1 MKTPKK
7 LNALKEEVETQN
19 KKFHEL
25 TDEELAQVT
34 GGKKQV
40 VDTFS
45 HSDDDLSMNDD
56 PTTNDDVPDDGKYTY
71 F

>member
-1 MKTPKK
+1 MSWKEKVETLNKK
-7 LNALKEEVETQN
+7 L
-19 KKFHEL
+19 HEL
-25 TDEELAQVT
+25 TEEELEMVS

-45 HSDDDLSMNDD
+45 RSDDDLSMNDD

>member
-1 MKTPKK
+1 MSR
-7 LNALKEEVETQN
+7 KEEVKTLN
-19 KKFHEL
+19 KKLHEL
-25 TDEELAQVT
+25 TEEELEKVS

>member
-1 MKTPKK
+1 MSWKEKVETLNKK
-7 LNALKEEVETQN
+7 L
-19 KKFHEL
+19 HEL
-25 TDEELAQVT
+25 TEEELEMVS

-45 HSDDDLSMNDD
+45 RSDDDLAENDD